1 MHPLFL
7 SLFFVAISR
16 ALARAHGSETVF
28 GAEGD
33 ENINV
38 YCSVCRYDPLKNGIH
53 HARYTMFEVYH
64 DGVINHSKIRRYKA
78 LFIIDNYGNVSWIQN
93 IYISAPLTIW
103 RFGPRLNI
111 HSKYSTRLL
120 CIFASVR
127 LSVSVLK
134 APFSWHILHTFFA
147 MMICRK
153 SMTVIVDAKI
163 WNEFYHSVNSRV
175 SYYIYVLS
183 VKADRKNIY
192 HS

>member
-38 YCSVCRYDPLKNGIH
+38 YCSVCKYDPLKNGIH

-78 LFIIDNYGNVSWIQN
+78 CGISYLLLIIMEMSHEYRTFIYLHPSQFEG
-93 IYISAPLTIW
+93 L
-103 RFGPRLNI
+103 
-111 HSKYSTRLL
+111 
-120 CIFASVR
+120 VR
-127 LSVSVLK
+127 
-134 APFSWHILHTFFA
+134 
-147 MMICRK
+147 
-153 SMTVIVDAKI
+153 D
-163 WNEFYHSVNSRV
+163 
-175 SYYIYVLS
+175 
-183 VKADRKNIY
+183 
-192 HS
+192 